1 MKGDNLMKAI
11 KVGVIP
17 AAGHGRRLSS
27 LPLTR
32 VLPKCLL
39 PILNKPILEYVIEN
53 MKKMG
58 VEDIYMIVGFKKE
71 LIQEYFK
78 DGADFG
84 INIKYIPQPNPLGIA
99 HAIGLTRSFI
109 SEPFTVI
116 LGDDLT
122 IAKSLE
128 NVVDLFWAKRAT
140 GVESVV
146 HEANIEKLKQAC
158 CMLLKD
164 DGKIQNVEEKPKDP
178 NSNVRGCGIYI
189 FDPTVYEYIEKTPSS
204 LPRNEKEIT
213 NTIKLI
219 AKDNSAYAAFINGIN
234 INVNTIADLIE
245 ATRLLLENPQTN

>member
-1 MKGDNLMKAI
+1 MKKI

-17 AAGHGRRLSS
+17 AAGHGRRLSG

-53 MKKMG
+53 MKQMG
-58 VEDIYMIVGFKKE
+58 VEDVYMIVGFKKE
-71 LIQEYFK
+71 LIQEYFG

-84 INIKYIPQPNPLGIA
+84 INIKYILQPNPLGIA
-99 HAIGLTRSFI
+99 HAIGLTREFI
-109 SEPFTVI
+109 CEPFVVT

-128 NVVDLFWAKRAT
+128 NVVNLFWAKRAT
-140 GVESVV
+140 CVEGVVYEGD
-146 HEANIEKLKQAC
+146 IERLRQAC
-158 CMLLKD
+158 CMSLD
-164 DGKIQNVEEKPKDP
+164 GDGKIQSVEEKPCNP

-189 FDPTVYEYIEKTPSS
+189 FNPAVYEYISKTSSS

-219 AKDNSAYAAFINGIN
+219 AKDNSAYGAFINGVN
-234 INVNTIADLIE
+234 INVNTNTDLLE

>member
-1 MKGDNLMKAI
+1 MKAI

-53 MKKMG
+53 MKQMG

-71 LIQEYFK
+71 IIQEYFK

-84 INIKYIPQPNPLGIA
+84 INIKYILQPNPNGIA
-99 HAIGLTRSFI
+99 HAIGLTRPFI
-109 SEPFTVI
+109 CEPFTVI

-128 NVVDLFWAKRAT
+128 NVVNLFWDKRSS
-140 GVESVV
+140 GVEGVV
-146 HEANIEKLKQAC
+146 YEANFEKLKQAC
-158 CMLLKD
+158 CLLLKD
-164 DGKIQNVEEKPKDP
+164 DGKIKNAEEKPNNP
-178 NSNVRGCGIYI
+178 SSNVRGCGIYI
-189 FDPTVYEYIEKTPSS
+189 FDPTVYEYIEKTPST

-213 NTIKLI
+213 NTIKLM
-219 AKDNSAYAAFINGIN
+219 AEDNSAYGAFINGVN
-234 INVNTIADLIE
+234 INVNTMADLLE
-245 ATRLLLENPQTN
+245 ATKLLLKNPQTN